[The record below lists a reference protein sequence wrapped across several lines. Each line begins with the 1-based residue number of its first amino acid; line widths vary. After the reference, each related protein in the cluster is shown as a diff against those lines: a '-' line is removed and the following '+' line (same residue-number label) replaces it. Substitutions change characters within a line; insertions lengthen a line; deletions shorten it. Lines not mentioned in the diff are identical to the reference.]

1 MFDVQA
7 FDILKIDKIKFESPF
22 KGGKLL
28 SKMDNGKS
36 NKRADKKIAAK
47 KNRAYSGKYSSKHVR
62 IVEEQK
68 SKDKKITRGCN
79 SCRDKV
85 SNK

>member
-1 MFDVQA
+1 
-7 FDILKIDKIKFESPF
+7 
-22 KGGKLL
+22 
-28 SKMDNGKS
+28 MDNGKS
-36 NKRADKKIAAK
+36 NKRADKRTAAK
-47 KNRAYSGKYSSKHVR
+47 KKRAHNGKYSSKHIR

-68 SKDKKITRGCN
+68 SKDKKITRGCK

>member
-1 MFDVQA
+1 
-7 FDILKIDKIKFESPF
+7 
-22 KGGKLL
+22 
-28 SKMDNGKS
+28 MDNGKS

-47 KNRAYSGKYSSKHVR
+47 KKRAYNGKYSSKHVR

-68 SKDKKITRGCN
+68 SKDKNVTRGCK

-85 SNK
+85 

>member
-1 MFDVQA
+1 MKVNK
-7 FDILKIDKIKFESPF
+7 KIRKPF
-22 KGGKLL
+22 LRAVSWLG
-28 SKMDNGKS
+28 KMDNDKS

-47 KNRAYSGKYSSKHVR
+47 KNRAYKGKYSSKHVR

-68 SKDKKITRGCN
+68 SKDKNVTRGRKF
-79 SCRDKV
+79 CRDKE

>member
-1 MFDVQA
+1 VFDVQA
-7 FDILKIDKIKFESPF
+7 FDILKMNKINFESPF
-22 KGGKLL
+22 KGGNLL

-47 KNRAYSGKYSSKHVR
+47 KKRAYNGKYSSKHVR

-68 SKDKKITRGCN
+68 SKDKNVTRGCK

-85 SNK
+85 

>member
-1 MFDVQA
+1 
-7 FDILKIDKIKFESPF
+7 
-22 KGGKLL
+22 
-28 SKMDNGKS
+28 MDNDKS
-36 NKRADKKIAAK
+36 NKRADKRTAAK
-47 KNRAYSGKYSSKHVR
+47 KRRAHNGKYSSKHVR

-68 SKDKKITRGCN
+68 SKITRGHK